1 MDNGCCHLLM
11 RRSLAYVEDCKHY
24 AYHRDMLVS
33 HIFFILLEVN
43 YSAFI
48 MNADNYFKNALCSSQ
63 RCQIF
68 TKSFAKYFNRFFFLT
83 AGGALRTVC
92 CVQEASTEDPIK

>member
-68 TKSFAKYFNRFFFLT
+68 TKSFAKYSTRFFLA